1 MIATREGGSVGVARK
16 PSPLISIHS
25 AEISGSETRTLAFRG
40 ASKCSSATALPLSEE
55 DNLLCIAEVTF
66 KSSDIKT
73 VSTSSHWLKDE
84 ETLYLKNLTPM
95 LLQQWQSGRAVYRSP
110 YQFQGTYSSDFSQR
124 RRSLRP
130 GSGEEPGGRCR
141 RVGNGPMDTV
151 T

>member
-1 MIATREGGSVGVARK
+1 MVILWEQ
-16 PSPLISIHS
+16 
-25 AEISGSETRTLAFRG
+25 
-40 ASKCSSATALPLSEE
+40 
-55 DNLLCIAEVTF
+55 VTF

-95 LLQQWQSGRAVYRSP
+95 LLQQWQSDRAVYRSP
-110 YQFQGTYSSDFSQR
+110 YQFRGTYSGDLSRR

-141 RVGNGPMDTV
+141 RVGNGPMDTA